1 MREIISFICALTIV
15 GAAASSLYGY
25 IFLSDARLKLIAQWM
40 ALPFIWAM
48 AILILILAPLS
59 AFRKLRA
66 LTQSGFMIVGTVLFS
81 ILTCVSPVYVGHTWG
96 DFWVFVGF
104 FITFI
109 GCIPFGFLA
118 ALFTGDWPMLILYV
132 ICLSSLFGSAYAAL
146 IQHKELDG
154 KTKLPVDAVPRSV
167 RDATHAVWMLLWFFV
182 PYGVYTSG
190 GLDGLYLI
198 PVVVVLACALG
209 MGGRWSYLTYLVLAG
224 AYLWILF
231 DKPNLLT
238 VSPKFL
244 TLDSSSEFSSYV
256 NTFGSGLTL
265 CLRIN
270 GWLQHAVVVYVA
282 LLLLTPSSIRW
293 FWAPPV
299 PVDTAGPRLDK
310 QGQLL
315 DSDQPEEFS
324 RDEET

>member
-1 MREIISFICALTIV
+1 
-15 GAAASSLYGY
+15 
-25 IFLSDARLKLIAQWM
+25 
-40 ALPFIWAM
+40 
-48 AILILILAPLS
+48 
-59 AFRKLRA
+59 
-66 LTQSGFMIVGTVLFS
+66 
-81 ILTCVSPVYVGHTWG
+81 
-96 DFWVFVGF
+96 
-104 FITFI
+104 
-109 GCIPFGFLA
+109 
-118 ALFTGDWPMLILYV
+118 
-132 ICLSSLFGSAYAAL
+132 
-146 IQHKELDG
+146 
-154 KTKLPVDAVPRSV
+154 
-167 RDATHAVWMLLWFFV
+167 
-182 PYGVYTSG
+182 
-190 GLDGLYLI
+190 
-198 PVVVVLACALG
+198 